1 MPEFVAD
8 EDKLQAV
15 AVHFLVRLER
25 LLELLDVFRIE
36 SAVAPPSVRILDFLR
51 ANGLLSHVVC
61 DLPGT
66 PVQRTLR
73 YLLLDQDGHLP
84 HGGRL
89 LLVLALLAF
98 LVLRGG
104 VFIFDLQTGSRSI
117 A

>member
-36 SAVAPPSVRILDFLR
+36 SAVAPPSVRSLDFLW

-61 DLPGT
+61 ELPGT

-89 LLVLALLAF
+89 LLVLLLAS

-104 VFIFDLQTGSRSI
+104 VFIFDQQTGSRSI